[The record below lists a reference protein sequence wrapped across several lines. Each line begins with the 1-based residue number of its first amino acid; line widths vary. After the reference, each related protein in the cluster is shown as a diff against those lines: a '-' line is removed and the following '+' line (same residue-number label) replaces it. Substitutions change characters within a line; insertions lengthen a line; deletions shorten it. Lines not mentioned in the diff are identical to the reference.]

1 MTYDIPTQV
10 LFESS
15 KRELRELVQKFQTEY
30 RLPAYVIDGILTNE
44 LANIRNVKCDEVAQG
59 YSTIIKQLSPDIET
73 ENTITTE
80 ETI

>member
-15 KRELRELVQKFQTEY
+15 KRELRELIQKFQTEY
-30 RLPAYVIDGILTNE
+30 RLPAYVIEGVLTNE
-44 LANIRNVKCDEVAQG
+44 LATIRNLKCDEVAQG
-59 YSTIIKQLSPDIET
+59 YSTIINQINPHLEE